1 MERWPSWSM
10 AHAWKV
16 CIPQKGIMGSNPI
29 LSAKIINCSVI
40 VQSTKNKPQY
50 SDTMK
55 KVIAFLSI
63 ALMLSIGLSN
73 FAFAQDNAKPAGTDT
88 NAAAQVDTAA
98 SAQVTE
104 TVDVSVEETPS
115 FHQVLKKKFI
125 EGGAGWMAPIL
136 LCLIIGLALCI
147 ERIIYLNLSTTN
159 SSKLLNKVESE
170 LQTNGISAAKEVC
183 KNTRGPVASVFFQGL
198 DRYNEGLDMV
208 EKSVISYGG
217 VMMARLETNLSWIT
231 LFIALA
237 PMLGF
242 LGTVVGMVQSFDA
255 IEVAGDI
262 SATVVAGGMKVA
274 LLTTVFGLIVAIILQ
289 VIYNYLVSKVE
300 AIVNDMEDSTIS
312 FMDILVK
319 NKNAKN

>member
-1 MERWPSWSM
+1 
-10 AHAWKV
+10 
-16 CIPQKGIMGSNPI
+16 
-29 LSAKIINCSVI
+29 
-40 VQSTKNKPQY
+40 
-50 SDTMK
+50 MK
-55 KVIAFLSI
+55 KVIVFLSL
-63 ALMLSIGLSN
+63 AFMLSIGLSN
-73 FAFAQDNAKPAGTDT
+73 FAFAQDQSKNEPAST
-88 NAAAQVDTAA
+88 NSNVAGKDDTAA
-98 SAQVTE
+98 VQAVTE
-104 TVDVSVEETPS
+104 TDETPVEESQS

-136 LCLIIGLALCI
+136 LCLIIGLGLCI

-159 SSKLLNKVESE
+159 TVKLLNKVESE

-183 KNTRGPVASVFFQGL
+183 KNTRGPVASIFFQGL
-198 DRYNEGLDMV
+198 DRYNEGIDIV

-242 LGTVVGMVQSFDA
+242 LGTVVGMVQAFDA

-262 SATVVAGGMKVA
+262 SPTVVAGGMKVA

-300 AIVNDMEDSTIS
+300 SIVNTMEDSTIS